1 MQRQV
6 GRLALAPPTQVTL
19 PLKEHEALTKHRRVR
34 GTLDT
39 LLHKIETARGKTTFI
54 KCRCECPL
62 LPVANWAEEHERKCL
77 NCALSQEDENS
88 SLLVYSSSSKER
100 EGNHH

>member
-62 LPVANWAEEHERKCL
+62 LPVANWAEHERKCL